1 MYWSLLAEAAVQ
13 VTVQLV
19 IAAEEAEA
27 EFNIVLKLDSRLLQ
41 LIL

>member
-19 IAAEEAEA
+19 AAVVEVALVV
-27 EFNIVLKLDSRLLQ
+27 F
-41 LIL
+41 